1 MSNESRWQQN
11 HSDSELGD
19 ETTVDVNQSPTCF
32 VGGDGELV
40 ARVAVADDVLGHHA
54 DVVGR
59 GGVEVDDGGLV
70 ELR

>member
-1 MSNESRWQQN
+1 MGAGGNRTSQTLSWWTK
-11 HSDSELGD
+11 
-19 ETTVDVNQSPTCF
+19 TTADANQSLTRF

-54 DVVGR
+54 DVVGG